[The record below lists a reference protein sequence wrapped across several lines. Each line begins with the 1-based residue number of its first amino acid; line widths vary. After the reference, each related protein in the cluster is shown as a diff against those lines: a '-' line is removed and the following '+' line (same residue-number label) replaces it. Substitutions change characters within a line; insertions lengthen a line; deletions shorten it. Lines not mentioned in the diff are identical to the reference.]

1 VVEPLRLFSDCLSSL
16 HAPATGVLLAL
27 GFGVAYSSIATGTAT
42 AAAAAVVDKMI
53 QFAAGVRGAD
63 ANQKGVC
70 FRCAEPGGS
79 APAIA

>member
-27 GFGVAYSSIATGTAT
+27 GFGVANSSIATGTVT
-42 AAAAAVVDKMI
+42 AAAVAAVVKLI
-53 QFAAGVRGAD
+53 QSAAGVRRAD

-70 FRCAEPGGS
+70 FGCAEPGGL
-79 APAIA
+79 APEIA